1 MVQQENAGITVLGG
15 DFPLCVKLL
24 ENRRH
29 VADGAVL
36 RDGFG
41 VVLGIDADLIFHRE
55 VQQMV
60 QNAVPLKVL
69 GGDAR
74 RIVGDGELIDLFNAV
89 GVGPVLRVLL
99 YGNGIVRLALRG
111 ERRGRQRAQRQ
122 HNGAEQYGDMGFHG
136 MMPPIG

>member
-29 VADGAVL
+29 VAGGAVL

-41 VVLGIDADLIFHRE
+41 VVLGIDADLVLHGE
-55 VQQMV
+55 VQQLILNPV
-60 QNAVPLKVL
+60 TLKGL
-69 GGDAR
+69 GGDALR
-74 RIVGDGELIDLFNAV
+74 VVSEGELVNLFDAV

-99 YGNGIVRLALRG
+99 HGNGIVRLALRG
-111 ERRGRQRAQRQ
+111 ERRRRQRAQRQ
-122 HNGAEQYGDMGFHG
+122 HNGAKQYGDTGFHG